1 MSNGLICI
9 LEDDEDVL
17 KLISRILIDQQYD
30 VVAYRSGE
38 TLLSAIDQFEIY
50 PDLFILDIMLPKM
63 DGFQVA
69 REILQK
75 PGVSNIPIIF
85 LTARGSSE
93 SLEFGLNLGAVDYIR
108 KPFQPVELLAR
119 VRATLRIKFLH
130 DQLRTSNRE
139 LQDLAMTD
147 SLTGL
152 RNRRFVVEQ
161 LRTNMSFARR
171 YRQSL
176 CCLMLDLDNF
186 KEINDRFGHLVGDE
200 ILIQTSRLLRSLV
213 RTSDILARYGG
224 DEFVLVCPHTSESD
238 GQILVNRLSVAFSRH
253 IFSINAPEPI
263 SMTIT
268 IGMAVFNPMLD
279 DSPEIFLDRVD
290 KLMYANKK

>member
-30 VVAYRSGE
+30 VLAYRNGE
-38 TLLSAIDQFEIY
+38 TLLSAIDQFEVF

-69 REILQK
+69 HEILQK
-75 PGVSNIPIIF
+75 PEVSNIPIIF
-85 LTARGSSE
+85 LTARGATE
-93 SLEFGLNLGAVDYIR
+93 SLEFGLSLGAVDYIR
-108 KPFQPVELLAR
+108 KPFQPAELLAR

-152 RNRRFVVEQ
+152 RNRRYVVEQ
-161 LRTNMSFARR
+161 LRANMSFARR

-176 CCLMLDLDNF
+176 CCLMFDLDNF
-186 KEINDRFGHLVGDE
+186 KQINDLYGHLVGDE
-200 ILIQTSRLLRSLV
+200 ILIETSKLLRSLV

-224 DEFVLVCPHTSESD
+224 DEFVLVCPHTTESE
-238 GQILVNRLSVAFSRH
+238 GQLLSERLSTALSKHLFICSA
-253 IFSINAPEPI
+253 SKPI
-263 SMTIT
+263 SMTMT
-268 IGMAVFNPMLD
+268 IGVAIFNPMLD
-279 DSPEIFLDRVD
+279 DSPETFLNRVD
-290 KLMYANKK
+290 QIMYANKN